1 MRWKASA
8 GAGVQAAAPN
18 AARAPTSVTAAPL
31 LLSAEISTAPCGL
44 CASSCWDTHGCDLA
58 CLWGLSRRCGTCWL
72 LHEGAE
78 VHAAALMSCAIR
90 ARMLVL
96 LCCKVRTQKQHLA
109 DVGTRAPMQRGEHMC
124 LQNPKFYR
132 RTLPASAKFKSLEPA
147 GQWQDRDWRPRK
159 IAGQH

>member
-8 GAGVQAAAPN
+8 GAGIHAAVPN

-31 LLSAEISTAPCGL
+31 LLSAESSPAPCGL

-78 VHAAALMSCAIR
+78 VHAAAGMSCAIR

-96 LCCKVRTQKQHLA
+96 LCCKLRAQNQHLA
-109 DVGTRAPMQRGEHMC
+109 DVGTRALMEANTCACRFPNSIVG
-124 LQNPKFYR
+124 L
-132 RTLPASAKFKSLEPA
+132 
-147 GQWQDRDWRPRK
+147 
-159 IAGQH
+159 